1 MELFSGMFLSYEQ
14 AESLRTGEQE
24 YLRDPRTN
32 FPTYAHNLSQTPT
45 LALVKSLEHITE
57 TAS

>member
-1 MELFSGMFLSYEQ
+1 MGLFSGTFLSYEQ
-14 AESLRTGEQE
+14 AENLHTGEQE
-24 YLRDPRTN
+24 YLHDPHTN
-32 FPTYAHNLSQTPT
+32 FPTYAHNLNQTPI